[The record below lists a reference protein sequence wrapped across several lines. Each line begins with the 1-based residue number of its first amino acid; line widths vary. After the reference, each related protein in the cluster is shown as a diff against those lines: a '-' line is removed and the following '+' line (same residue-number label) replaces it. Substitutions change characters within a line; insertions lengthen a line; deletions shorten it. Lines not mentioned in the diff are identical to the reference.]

1 MTAPVASSNTAT
13 TKTINII
20 EAAGLPF
27 DSRALRDVLGAFVT
41 GVTVITALDEAGTP
55 YGLTAN
61 SFSSVSLDPPLVLWS
76 QALTAPSHPVFRAAD
91 RFAINILACD
101 QVEISN
107 RFARAADRKF
117 EGVPVR
123 VGLGGLPLLEGCA
136 AYLECRKITSYPGGD
151 HAVFL
156 GQVERIERTERPPL
170 VFGGGRYLVAQPHDL
185 GAFSIDLGIA
195 SLARV
200 HAVRLASAA
209 VAQLAAE
216 LDETVGLG
224 VWGNQGPTI
233 VRWEPARRPVS
244 PNLRTGLVLPVCT
257 SATGIC
263 FAAHLPPE
271 LTDGLIRRELL
282 ATPEMCSIFDAAVEA
297 ARWAGVVRL
306 VATRDFSDMYGVSID
321 ALSVPVFDQTGTIA
335 LALTAIGHAGQLDVD
350 PNGRLVS
357 ALARCAEGLSAQL
370 GHVQPDH
377 NGGQR

>member
-1 MTAPVASSNTAT
+1 MTALTISPDTAAAIDVAGARHP
-13 TKTINII
+13 
-20 EAAGLPF
+20 PF
-27 DSRALRDVLGAFVT
+27 DSRALRDVLGVFVT
-41 GVTVITALDEAGTP
+41 GVTVITTLDEAGTP

-76 QALTAPSHPVFRAAD
+76 QALKAPSHPVFRRAE
-91 RFAINILACD
+91 RFAINILSID

-107 RFARAADRKF
+107 RFSRAADSKF
-117 EGVPVR
+117 EGVAVR
-123 VGLGGLPLLEGCA
+123 MGLGGLPLLEGCA

-170 VFGGGRYLVAQPHDL
+170 AFGGGRYLVAQPHDL

-200 HAVRLASAA
+200 QAVRLASAA
-209 VAQLAAE
+209 IGQLAAD
-216 LDETVGLG
+216 LDVTVGLG

-244 PNLRTGLVLPVCT
+244 DNLRTGLVLPVCS

-263 FAAHLPPE
+263 FAAHLPSE
-271 LTDGLIRRELL
+271 LTDAFIRRELL
-282 ATPEMCSIFDAAVEA
+282 AAPQMCSIFDVALEA
-297 ARWAGVVRL
+297 ARWTGVVRL
-306 VATRDFSDMYGVSID
+306 VATGDFSDMYGVSID

-335 LALTAIGHAGQLDVD
+335 LALTVIGHAGQLDVE

-357 ALARCAEGLSAQL
+357 ALARCAKGLSAQL
-370 GHVQPDH
+370 GYAQPDH
-377 NGGQR
+377 DGGQR

>member
-136 AYLECRKITSYPGGD
+136 AYLECRKITSYPSRALPAFTPCGS
-151 HAVFL
+151 
-156 GQVERIERTERPPL
+156 RRPPWRSSPPNWTKRWASA
-170 VFGGGRYLVAQPHDL
+170 FGATRVRPSCDGSPPGGR
-185 GAFSIDLGIA
+185 
-195 SLARV
+195 
-200 HAVRLASAA
+200 
-209 VAQLAAE
+209 
-216 LDETVGLG
+216 
-224 VWGNQGPTI
+224 
-233 VRWEPARRPVS
+233 
-244 PNLRTGLVLPVCT
+244 
-257 SATGIC
+257 
-263 FAAHLPPE
+263 
-271 LTDGLIRRELL
+271 
-282 ATPEMCSIFDAAVEA
+282 
-297 ARWAGVVRL
+297 
-306 VATRDFSDMYGVSID
+306 
-321 ALSVPVFDQTGTIA
+321 SVPTCERGLFCPFVRPRRG
-335 LALTAIGHAGQLDVD
+335 
-350 PNGRLVS
+350 S
-357 ALARCAEGLSAQL
+357 ALRHICLRS
-370 GHVQPDH
+370 
-377 NGGQR
+377 